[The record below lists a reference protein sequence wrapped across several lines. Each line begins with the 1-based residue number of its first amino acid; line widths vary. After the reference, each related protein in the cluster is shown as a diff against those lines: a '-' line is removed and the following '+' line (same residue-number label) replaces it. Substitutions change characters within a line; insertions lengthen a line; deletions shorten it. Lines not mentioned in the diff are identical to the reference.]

1 MAAESVAEQLITV
14 GEPVVVHG
22 KSPSTDYCVVFEDD
36 GETGYLYAVDLA
48 KSEQMI
54 LDAMHIYN
62 VSDVTDRHKPSAVR
76 LGWSRDGLKAM
87 LTINGYT
94 HAIFDFDAQSG
105 YCRTGFPPSNESWS
119 LKGHDWS
126 ENALDLFD

>member
-1 MAAESVAEQLITV
+1 MAAELVAEQVITV
-14 GEPVVVHG
+14 GEPVVVEG

-48 KSEQMI
+48 TPEQMI
-54 LDAMHIYN
+54 MDAVHIYN
-62 VSDVTDRHKPSAVR
+62 VCDVTDRHKPSIVR
-76 LGWSRDGLKAM
+76 LAWSRDGLKAM
-87 LTINGYT
+87 LTINAYP
-94 HAIFDFDAQSG
+94 HAIFDFHAQNG

-126 ENALDLFD
+126 EDALNLFD